1 MSEICPKCGLP
12 KELCVCDILERE
24 TSKKIK
30 VYVEK
35 KKFQKYMTIVEGL
48 TGEEL
53 EKVAKALKSML
64 ACGGTYKNG
73 VIELQGMH
81 KDEVKKA
88 LIKLGYPEDSIDVA

>member
-30 VYVEK
+30 VYLEK

-48 TGEEL
+48 SGDEL
-53 EKVAKALKSML
+53 EKVAKSLKSML

-73 VIELQGMH
+73 VIELQGIH

>member
-24 TSKKIK
+24 TSRKIK
-30 VYVEK
+30 VYAEK

-48 TGEEL
+48 NGEEL
-53 EKVAKALKSML
+53 ERVTKSLKSML
-64 ACGGTYKNG
+64 ACGGTFKNG

-81 KDEVKKA
+81 KEEVKKA
-88 LIKLGYPEDSIDVA
+88 LIKLGYPEESIDVS

>member
-24 TSKKIK
+24 TSRKIK
-30 VYVEK
+30 VYAEK

-48 TGEEL
+48 NGEEL
-53 EKVAKALKSML
+53 ERVTKSLKSML
-64 ACGGTYKNG
+64 ACGGTFKNG

-81 KDEVKKA
+81 KEEVKKA
-88 LIKLGYPEDSIDVA
+88 LIKLGYPEDSIDVS

>member
-24 TSKKIK
+24 TSRKIK
-30 VYVEK
+30 VYAEK

-48 TGEEL
+48 NGEEL
-53 EKVAKALKSML
+53 ERVTKSLKSML
-64 ACGGTYKNG
+64 ACGGTFKNG

-88 LIKLGYPEDSIDVA
+88 LIKLGYPEDSIDVS

>member
-24 TSKKIK
+24 TSKNIK

-35 KKFQKYMTIVEGL
+35 KKFQKYVTIVEGL
-48 TGEEL
+48 AGDEL
-53 EKVAKALKSML
+53 EKVAKSLKSML